1 MKVFSYLSLVVLTL
15 LFVSCSEEANESTEN
30 STNADMETISYAS
43 FGDSITTEN
52 AISGEEL
59 LKQYKNIQEGDTLD
73 IKFSGVIQK
82 VCQKKGCWM
91 NVRLSEEDE
100 AFIKFKDYGFFMPL
114 NAAESEAIVNG
125 KAFVSVV
132 PVEELQHYAEDEGQS
147 AEEIAAITEPEVTY
161 GFLADGVLIKE

>member
-1 MKVFSYLSLVVLTL
+1 MKILNLLNLALFSLM
-15 LFVSCSEEANESTEN
+15 FVSCGEQANETIDE
-30 STNADMETISYAS
+30 STNTAVDLVSFAS
-43 FGDSITTEN
+43 FGDSITAEN

-59 LKQYKNIQEGDTLD
+59 LQQYKKMAEGDTMD
-73 IKFSGVIQK
+73 VKFTGTIQK
-82 VCQKKGCWM
+82 VCQSKGCWM
-91 NVRLSEEDE
+91 NISLTDDE
-100 AFIKFKDYGFFMPL
+100 VAFIKFKDYGFFMPL

-147 AEEIAAITEPEVTY
+147 EEEIAAITEPEITY